1 MRATLEELAG
11 RVGAKAIGP
20 ADLVITGVNT
30 IDRAGEG
37 EITFLTNPRYARF
50 LPRTGASAI
59 IVAPGKDTG
68 DLPRLEADNPYLAL
82 AKIVAEY
89 CAPPRPAPGVDEGS
103 FVDPSA
109 EVGEGVRVFPGVYV
123 GPRARIGPETVLY
136 PGVFIGEEASVGA
149 DCRLYPNVVVLS
161 RCRLG
166 DRVICQP
173 GVVIG
178 GDGFGFAPDGDKWFK
193 ILQLGVAEIG
203 DDVELQANT
212 CVDRAAMGATVI
224 ESGVK
229 ADNLV
234 QLAHGVHVGRDTVIA
249 ALTGVAG
256 STTIGRHAVIAAQV
270 GIAGHLH
277 IGDGATLTARAAV
290 MNDVDPGEVMY
301 GVPARKRRETFRLYG
316 ALSRLPETDKKVRAL
331 ERRVEELARR
341 LSVLVDDEEGKDG

>member
-20 ADLVITGVNT
+20 AGLVITGVNT

-37 EITFLTNPRYARF
+37 EITFLTNLRYARY
-50 LPRTGASAI
+50 LSRTKASAI
-59 IVAPGKDTG
+59 IAAPGTDTG
-68 DLPRLEADNPYLAL
+68 DLPRLETDNPYLTL

-89 CAPPRPAPGVDEGS
+89 YAPPRPEPGVDPGS
-103 FVDPSA
+103 FVDPTA
-109 EVGEGVRVFPGVYV
+109 EVGEGARVFPGVYV
-123 GPRARIGPETVLY
+123 GPRARIGPGTVLY
-136 PGVFIGEEASVGA
+136 PGVFIGQEASLGA
-149 DCRLYPNVVVLS
+149 DCTLFPNVVVLD

-193 ILQLGVAEIG
+193 ILQLGVVEIG
-203 DDVELQANT
+203 DDVELQANS
-212 CVDRAAMGATVI
+212 CVDRAALGATVI

-234 QLAHGVHVGRDTVIA
+234 QLAHNVHVGRDSVIA

-290 MNDVDPGEVMY
+290 MNDVDPGDIMY
-301 GVPARKRRETFRLYG
+301 GIPARRRRETLRLHVD
-316 ALSRLPETDKKVRAL
+316 LNRLPETTRKVRDLERQVADL
-331 ERRVEELARR
+331 ERR
-341 LSVLVDDEEGKDG
+341 LSLLMDGEEGKDG